1 MHGIVKT
8 HQRWIECIFLL
19 FIKRCLV
26 KAVKYC
32 AERMKLN
39 GRLSLDLIADFTEE
53 TVTCVQLDAVNLEKE
68 QNFLKT
74 GFFSRHRL
82 VVSGCLAQMLLPQA
96 RG

>member
-1 MHGIVKT
+1 MLSRVVPSCEDAAI
-8 HQRWIECIFLL
+8 CIFTGGATLSFAFLL
-19 FIKRCLV
+19 M
-26 KAVKYC
+26 A
-32 AERMKLN
+32 N
-39 GRLSLDLIADFTEE
+39 